1 MKYADGGLP
10 NSTASSY
17 MKELHGAKTI
27 RGNMDRRSSMR
38 NLLSDWEIQSMS
50 EEIKAKAD
58 SPFIDPP
65 KGREMWSVN
74 RIVATLE
81 YFQTIEKKFQQ
92 GSSNETV

>member
-17 MKELHGAKTI
+17 MKELHGSKTS
-27 RGNMDRRSSMR
+27 GGETDRRSSIR
-38 NLLSDWEIQSMS
+38 NLLSDWEIQSMA

-58 SPFIDPP
+58 SPFINPP

-74 RIVATLE
+74 RIVATLK
-81 YFQTIEKKFQQ
+81 YFQTIEK
-92 GSSNETV
+92 TL